1 MPLDP
6 QVKEVLDQIAALG
19 LPPHYEVGAVQAREN
34 AKLRPRVAGPDVA
47 AVEDRTVPGPD
58 VDVPVR
64 IYWPDG
70 DGPFPMLVWIHGGG
84 MVVGTIETCDA
95 ACRRICLGAEL
106 RRHLRRLPV
115 GAGAPV
121 PRRAGGLLRRRRV
134 GFGERRVAASGD
146 ASRLAVGGESAGG
159 NLAAAVALMARDRG
173 GPSLVHQSII
183 NPMLDLDF
191 DTESYLSNA
200 EGYFLTRK
208 TMMWYWE
215 QYLQQSRTTSNNP
228 YAVPLRADD
237 LSGLPPALLL
247 AGEFDPLLSETEAY
261 AARLRAA
268 GVPAT
273 FTHYPGA
280 SHNFY
285 NMPPTVDVAVRAMS
299 EIIDALKAAFGSAVK
314 A

>member
-19 LPPHYEVGAVQAREN
+19 LPPHYAVGAVQARAN
-34 AKLRPRVAGPDVA
+34 AALRPRPAGPDVA
-47 AVEDRTVPGPD
+47 AVENRTIPGPD
-58 VDVPVR
+58 TKIPVR
-64 IYWPDG
+64 IYWPEG
-70 DGPFPMLVWIHGGG
+70 GGPFPILVWVHGGG

-95 ACRRICLGAEL
+95 ACRRICLGAGCL
-106 RRHLRRLPV
+106 VISPAYRLAPEHPFPAAPEDSYAAVQWAAENAAALNGDV
-115 GAGAPV
+115 G
-121 PRRAGGLLRRRRV
+121 
-134 GFGERRVAASGD
+134 
-146 ASRLAVGGESAGG
+146 RLAVGGESAGG

-173 GPSLVHQSII
+173 GPALVHQSII
-183 NPMLDLDF
+183 NPMLDINF
-191 DTESYLSNA
+191 NTESYLRNA

-215 QYLQQSRTTSNNP
+215 QYLRHEEDKNNP
-228 YAVPLRADD
+228 YAAPLRAED

-261 AARLRAA
+261 AARLQAA

-285 NMPPTVDVAVRAMS
+285 SMPPTVDIAVRAMA
-299 EIIDALKAAFGSAVK
+299 EIIDALKTAFGSAVK

>member
-1 MPLDP
+1 
-6 QVKEVLDQIAALG
+6 
-19 LPPHYEVGAVQAREN
+19 
-34 AKLRPRVAGPDVA
+34 
-47 AVEDRTVPGPD
+47 
-58 VDVPVR
+58 
-64 IYWPDG
+64 
-70 DGPFPMLVWIHGGG
+70 MLVWIHGGG

-95 ACRRICLGAEL
+95 ACRRLCLGAECVVISVGY
-106 RRHLRRLPV
+106 RL
-115 GAGAPV
+115 APEHPFPAAPEDCYAV
-121 PRRAGGLLRRRRV
+121 
-134 GFGERRVAASGD
+134 VAWASENAESLKGD

-191 DTESYLSNA
+191 DTESYLRNA

-215 QYLQQSRTTSNNP
+215 QYLQSPEDKDNP
-228 YAVPLRADD
+228 YAVPLCAED

-285 NMPPTVDVAVRAMS
+285 NMPPSVDVAVRAMT
-299 EIIDALKAAFGSAVK
+299 EIIDAIKAAFGSAVK

>member
-1 MPLDP
+1 MPVDP
-6 QVKEVLDQIAALG
+6 QVQEFLDQIAALG

-34 AKLRPRVAGPDVA
+34 AKLRPRAVGPEVG
-47 AVEDRTVPGPD
+47 AVEDRTVPGVG

-64 IYWPDG
+64 VYWPEG

-95 ACRRICLGAEL
+95 ACRRLCLGASCVVISVGY
-106 RRHLRRLPV
+106 RL
-115 GAGAPV
+115 APEHPFPAAPEDCYAV
-121 PRRAGGLLRRRRV
+121 
-134 GFGERRVAASGD
+134 VAWASGNAESLKGD

-159 NLAAAVALMARDRG
+159 NLAAAVALMSRDRG

-191 DTESYLSNA
+191 DTESYLRNA
-200 EGYFLTRK
+200 EGYFLTRR
-208 TMMWYWE
+208 TMIWYWE
-215 QYLQQSRTTSNNP
+215 QYLQSAEDKDNP
-228 YAVPLRADD
+228 YALPLRAGD

-247 AGEFDPLLSETEAY
+247 AGEYDPLLSETEAY
-261 AARLRAA
+261 AARLQAA

-285 NMPPTVDVAVRAMS
+285 NMPPSVDVAVRAMT
-299 EIIDALKAAFGSAVK
+299 EIIDAVKAAFGSAVK